1 MELKQSWNTS
11 YKPLVW
17 GLIISVILT
26 LVAYFIAGDGTK
38 GSYSISVLLLAIGA
52 VQALSQLVFH
62 MHIFAEE
69 KPHWNLITFLF
80 LILVIFVLV
89 GGTLWIM
96 YNLSYNTML
105 PGMTVDL

>member
-11 YKPLVW
+11 YKPLIW

-26 LVAYFIAGDGTK
+26 LSAYFIAGDGIKDPYTL
-38 GSYSISVLLLAIGA
+38 SILLLAIGA
-52 VQALSQLVFH
+52 VQALSQLILH
-62 MHIFAEE
+62 MHIFSEL

-80 LILVIFVLV
+80 LVLVIFVLV

-96 YNLSYNTML
+96 YNLSYHTML

>member
-11 YKPLVW
+11 FKPVVW
-17 GLIISVILT
+17 GLIISFILT
-26 LVAYFIAGDGTK
+26 LVSYFIASDGMK
-38 GSYSISVLLLAIGA
+38 GSYTLSVILLAFGA
-52 VQALSQLVFH
+52 AQALVILILH
-62 MHIFAEE
+62 MHIFAES
-69 KPHWNLITFLF
+69 KPRWNLITFLF

-105 PGMTVDL
+105 PGMTIDL